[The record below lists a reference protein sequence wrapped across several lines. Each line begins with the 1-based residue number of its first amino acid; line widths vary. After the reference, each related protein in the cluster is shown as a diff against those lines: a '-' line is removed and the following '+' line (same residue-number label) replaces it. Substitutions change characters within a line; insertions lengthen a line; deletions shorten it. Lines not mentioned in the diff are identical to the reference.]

1 MPSDAHDS
9 VPIERP
15 IAGSRH
21 LQDVFAA
28 RSARVRDRLAAH
40 LDAEATR
47 DAAASLLHSLGR
59 RDPAA
64 ATAVAEHR
72 RWIRLAE
79 AAMGARLLD
88 LGSRIDLEVPG
99 PRGRTCDFLVARD
112 GLRLAVHVK
121 LLGLAVG
128 AGGFAAGLGGRER
141 ALERIERPLLVE
153 VRSADRLPEEL
164 AAELA
169 SRLREFILGGRV
181 GEERSWRD
189 ARGVEIAGA
198 RVLGAH
204 EGERVRLVLNPTG
217 GFDRLVERARRLM
230 RKAYGQ
236 FLPSVPN
243 IVLFAAA
250 GRRLDLEIERA
261 LLGSSVE
268 RWDLHPALGERF
280 AHGRAD
286 DGFWQG
292 GRAAESSL
300 AGWFDCL
307 AEAPVGRW
315 WCRPGRGVDDT
326 LASFLDESVGPR
338 AGP

>member
-1 MPSDAHDS
+1 MRSHADDPGA
-9 VPIERP
+9 IGRQ
-15 IAGSRH
+15 IAGSRPM
-21 LQDVFAA
+21 QDAFVA
-28 RSARVRDRLAAH
+28 RSAKVRERLSAH
-40 LDAEATR
+40 LACEAAR
-47 DAAASLLHSLGR
+47 DAAASLLQSLGR

-64 ATAVAEHR
+64 ATAVAEQR

-99 PRGRTCDFLVARD
+99 PRGRACDFLVARD
-112 GLRLAVHVK
+112 GLRIAVHIK

-153 VRSADRLPEEL
+153 VRSADRLSEEL
-164 AAELA
+164 AADLA

-204 EGERVRLVLNPTG
+204 EGDRVRLVLNPTG

-236 FLPSVPN
+236 FLPGMPN
-243 IVLFAAA
+243 LVLFAAA

-268 RWDLHPALGERF
+268 RWDLHPARGERI

-307 AEAPVGRW
+307 ADAAAGRW
-315 WCRPGRGVDDT
+315 WCRPGRGVPDT
-326 LASFLDESVGPR
+326 LASFLDEAVGPR
-338 AGP
+338 AGA